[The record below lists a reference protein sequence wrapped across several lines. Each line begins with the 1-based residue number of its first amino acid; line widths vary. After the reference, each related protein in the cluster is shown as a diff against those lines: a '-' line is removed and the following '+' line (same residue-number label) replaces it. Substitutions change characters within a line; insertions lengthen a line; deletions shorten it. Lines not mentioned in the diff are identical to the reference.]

1 MKKIK
6 EIYLYM
12 LLFAVIYIEFG
23 YQMVVTKQLSGFTR
37 MIILLLLTLPV
48 MFFKRKISSNSVVGF
63 LLVVLYVV
71 ANSFRDGNF
80 VDCILLL
87 IPIIVGFIIATGID
101 INEYIT
107 IYSNIMFFLAIYSLV
122 IYCVN
127 LIVPSV
133 IQGLPYLGTV
143 YTSLAE
149 IHNAFFSV
157 AITNS
162 INVRN
167 YGIAW
172 EPGAFSLLICWALL
186 FEMSFYKTINYK
198 RAVIYIITIVTT
210 FSTTGYIA
218 MIGILYA
225 TFLYKRKVSRRER
238 NVLLII
244 ILSIVLFVCF
254 SPEKITELV
263 FAKLNGLFNGET
275 VELAYTTQSRVNAI
289 KYPVQAFLSSPLIGV
304 GYEQFSIVNKTLCDS
319 VATNT
324 IINWYAVLGA
334 LFGLPC
340 SVALFRFLCQITK
353 RIKAP
358 KFNAF
363 IICISV
369 VLLLSTESLLRISL
383 VYVMVFWGIQKKIII
398 NKELIKR

>member
-6 EIYLYM
+6 KIYLYVF
-12 LLFAVIYIEFG
+12 LFAVIYIEFG
-23 YQMVVTKQLSGFTR
+23 YQMVVTDQLPGFTR
-37 MIILLLLTLPV
+37 MIMLLLLTLPV
-48 MFFKRKISSNSVVGF
+48 MLLKRKISSSSFVCF
-63 LLVVLYVV
+63 LLIVLYVV
-71 ANSFRDGNF
+71 ANSFRDGNLWNY
-80 VDCILLL
+80 ILLL
-87 IPIIVGFIIATGID
+87 IPIIVGFIIATCID

-107 IYSNIMFFLAIYSLV
+107 IYSNIMFFLAVYSLA
-122 IYCVN
+122 IYGVN

-143 YTSLAE
+143 YTSSAE
-149 IHNAFFSV
+149 IHDAFFSV

-172 EPGAFSLLICWALL
+172 EPGAFSLLICLALL
-186 FEMSFYKTINYK
+186 FEMAFYKTINYK
-198 RAVIYIITIVTT
+198 KVIIYIITIVTT
-210 FSTTGYIA
+210 FSTTGYIV

-225 TFLYKRKVSRRER
+225 TFFYRRKISRRER

-244 ILSIVLFVCF
+244 ILSIILFVCF
-254 SPEKITELV
+254 SPEKIKELV
-263 FAKLNGLFNGET
+263 FAKLNGLFNGNT
-275 VELAYTTQSRVNAI
+275 VELAYTTQSRINAI
-289 KYPVQAFLSSPLIGV
+289 KYPIQAFLSSPLIGV

-324 IINWYAVLGA
+324 IINWYAVLGV

-340 SVALFRFLCQITK
+340 SIGLFRFLCQITN

-363 IICISV
+363 IVCISV
-369 VLLLSTESLLRISL
+369 ALLLSTESLLRISL
-383 VYVMVFWGIQKKIII
+383 VYVMVFWGVQKKIIT
-398 NKELIKR
+398 NRELVER